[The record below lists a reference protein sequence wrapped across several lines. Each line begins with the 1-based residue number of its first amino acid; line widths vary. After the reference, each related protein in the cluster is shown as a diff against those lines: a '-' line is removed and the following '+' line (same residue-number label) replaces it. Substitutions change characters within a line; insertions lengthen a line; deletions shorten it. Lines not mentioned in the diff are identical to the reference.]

1 MILLCVPYVTSYLY
15 WDWHYFLVPFTN
27 WTLIIT
33 TLTILMTSYAAHQ
46 KHHFNNK
53 NNKTLLAIH
62 HLLYT
67 FSLICNFVVM
77 SIYWSILHREQVRI
91 HYNDPGVGH
100 GRVIHL
106 CLVHSLPGICCLIN
120 SYITN
125 CRLKQG
131 FWKLVLIVC
140 IVYGA
145 FVFVF
150 WKITGRVQYPFI
162 DFEKS

>member
-1 MILLCVPYVTSYLY
+1 M
-15 WDWHYFLVPFTN
+15 
-27 WTLIIT
+27 
-33 TLTILMTSYAAHQ
+33 
-46 KHHFNNK
+46 
-53 NNKTLLAIH
+53 H

-67 FSLICNFVVM
+67 FSIICNFVVM

-106 CLVHSLPGICCLIN
+106 CLVHSLPGITCLVN

-131 FWKLVLIVC
+131 FWKLVCVFL

-145 FVFVF
+145 FVYTF
-150 WKITGRVQYPFI
+150 WKITGRIQYPFI
-162 DFEKS
+162 DFNKSQIIAFRNMGAIGLFACAFYLIFFQIDHNLKINRSLKE